1 MNLSL
6 FPRAELIIPR
16 SVEKDIK
23 KLPRQLQK
31 LIANEHLVSI
41 QSGGASLLAML
52 ASPGLGYGLIKF
64 LPHSG
69 KNASCMINSCAGSH
83 LTDGH

>member
-6 FPRAELIIPR
+6 FPSAELIIPR

-41 QSGGASLLAML
+41 QSGASLLAML
-52 ASPGLGYGLIKF
+52 ASPGLGYGLIRF
-64 LPHSG
+64 LTHSG